1 MLIRR
6 IGMIGRTYRH
16 IQRYRRIL
24 SVLFRY
30 GFGDLIDTLKI
41 EQYIEIG
48 LQMISRKR
56 REKIEKLSRAERV
69 RMALEELGPTFIKMG
84 QILSTRPDLLPVEFI
99 RELPKLQDDVPAFPF
114 EDVKRIIE
122 KELQV
127 ALDDVFPRFERKPLA
142 AASIG
147 QVHRARMAD
156 GEDVVVKVQRP
167 GIYRTIEIDLEI
179 MLHLATLME
188 RHLEGWDI
196 QRPTMIV
203 DEFAR
208 TLEKELDYSF
218 EAVNM
223 ERFAVQFANEQAV
236 YIPRVYRDIST
247 SRVLTM
253 EHVRG
258 IKASEIEKLEE
269 QGLDRSKIAQRGL
282 DLFMKQ
288 VFVHGFFHAD
298 PHPGNIFVLPGNV
311 ICFLDLGMVGRIDRK
326 QRGGLVDLVMNI
338 ARRDGAK
345 VTDVLL
351 MLAISDEEPDR
362 RSLEKDVTEF
372 IDQHFY
378 GPLKELQIGRLLHQ
392 FLDLTARHRLRI
404 QPDLF
409 MTIKALSIVEGV
421 GRALDPEL
429 NIIRQAAPFVR
440 RVQLERLNPGRIAG
454 NIIDSGSELM
464 HLLQDIP
471 GEIRKILRQAREGRV
486 KIEFEHRGLDPVL
499 STLDRISNR
508 IAFAI
513 VLASLVIGSSLVVL
527 SGIPPRWHEIPVIGL
542 AGFLIAAIMGFW
554 LLISILKGGRM

>member
-1 MLIRR
+1 MFIRR

-16 IQRYRRIL
+16 IQRYRHIL

-30 GFGDLIDTLKI
+30 GFGDLVDTLKI

-69 RMALEELGPTFIKMG
+69 RIALEELGPTFIKMG

-99 RELPKLQDDVPAFPF
+99 RELPKLQDKVPAFPF
-114 EDVKRIIE
+114 EDVKGIIE
-122 KELQV
+122 KELRMP
-127 ALDDVFPRFERKPLA
+127 LDEVLPRFDRKPLA

-156 GEDVVVKVQRP
+156 GEEVVVKVQRP
-167 GIYRTIEIDLEI
+167 GIHRTIEVDLEI

-188 RHLEGWDI
+188 RHLEGWI
-196 QRPTMIV
+196 IRRPTMIV

-218 EAVNM
+218 EAINM
-223 ERFAVQFANEQAV
+223 ERFAVQFAGEPTV
-236 YIPRVYRDIST
+236 YIPKVYKDLST
-247 SRVLTM
+247 SRILTM
-253 EHVRG
+253 EYVSG

-269 QGLDRSKIAQRGL
+269 EGLDRSKIAKLGL

-311 ICFLDLGMVGRIDRK
+311 ICFLDLGMVGRIGRK
-326 QRGGLVDLVMNI
+326 NREGFADLVMNI
-338 ARRDGAK
+338 ARRDGAR
-345 VTDVLL
+345 VTEALL

-362 RSLEKDVTEF
+362 RSLERDVTEL
-372 IDQHFY
+372 IDRHFY
-378 GPLKELQIGRLLHQ
+378 GPLKELQIGKLLHQ
-392 FLDLTARHRLRI
+392 FLDLTSRHRLSI
-404 QPDLF
+404 PPDLF
-409 MTIKALSIVEGV
+409 LMIKALGTVEGV

-429 NIIRQAAPFVR
+429 DIIKQAAPFVR
-440 RVQLERLNPGRIAG
+440 HVQLDRLNPRRIAG
-454 NIIDSGSELM
+454 DIIDSGSELM
-464 HLLQDIP
+464 HLLKDIP
-471 GEIRKILRQAREGRV
+471 GEIRKILRQAREGKI
-486 KIEFEHRGLDPVL
+486 KIEFEHRGLDPMF

-542 AGFLIAAIMGFW
+542 AGFLIAALMGFW
-554 LLISILKGGRM
+554 LLISILRGGKM